1 MGRDRDTQRERE
13 SQRDTNRGKDRNTEK
28 QSQKEESNA
37 SRFKSRR
44 ILFLVEVR
52 ENRKVNSHKLRSTI
66 RNVRHILFLL

>member
-1 MGRDRDTQRERE
+1 MGQNTHCTPE
-13 SQRDTNRGKDRNTEK
+13 NTENR
-28 QSQKEESNA
+28 ETESE
-37 SRFKSRR
+37 

>member
-1 MGRDRDTQRERE
+1 MVGISWDRIHTACRTTQRI
-13 SQRDTNRGKDRNTEK
+13 EK